1 MANRLYNKQVTP
13 KGYQDGGKVKEEPM
27 RDRKKQPLKR
37 KAGPMSGK
45 MGKKKFKFK
54 LSEAGK
60 RRVKSRM
67 TGGDSI
73 GILFPDVYKVKKMG
87 GGMIKRPMYKDG
99 SLKAVPAGNK
109 GLKKLPTKVRNKMG
123 FMQSG
128 GVAKSARHPH
138 SKLKTQKELKKI
150 TDSAAYKKADYA
162 GKTKMLGGKVL
173 N

>member
-1 MANRLYNKQVTP
+1 MANRIYNKQVSP
-13 KGYQDGGKVKEEPM
+13 KGYKRGGGVTGVKA
-27 RDRKKQPLKR
+27 KQEMAARPKR
-37 KAGPMSGK
+37 KATT
-45 MGKKKFKFK
+45 KKFLKT
-54 LSEAGK
+54 AGK
-60 RRVKSRM
+60 
-67 TGGDSI
+67 
-73 GILFPDVYKVKKMG
+73 ILFPPAAAADAGFKLAKRFKKMG
-87 GGMIKRPMYKDG
+87 GG

-150 TDSAAYKKADYA
+150 TDSAAYKKADYR

>member
-1 MANRLYNKQVTP
+1 MANKIYNKQVSP
-13 KGYQDGGKVKEEPM
+13 KGYKRGGGVT
-27 RDRKKQPLKR
+27 
-37 KAGPMSGK
+37 
-45 MGKKKFKFK
+45 GKKPNKSNFKENLK
-54 LSEAGK
+54 KISMLTPGGAGLALGK
-60 RRVKSRM
+60 KVASRR
-67 TGGDSI
+67 
-73 GILFPDVYKVKKMG
+73 KKMG
-87 GGMIKRPMYKDG
+87 GG

>member
-1 MANRLYNKQVTP
+1 MANRIYNKQVSP
-13 KGYQDGGKVKEEPM
+13 KGYKRGGGVTGVKA
-27 RDRKKQPLKR
+27 KQEMAARPKR
-37 KAGPMSGK
+37 KATT
-45 MGKKKFKFK
+45 KKFLKT
-54 LSEAGK
+54 AGK
-60 RRVKSRM
+60 
-67 TGGDSI
+67 
-73 GILFPDVYKVKKMG
+73 ILFPPAAAADAGFKLAKRFKKMG
-87 GGMIKRPMYKDG
+87 GG